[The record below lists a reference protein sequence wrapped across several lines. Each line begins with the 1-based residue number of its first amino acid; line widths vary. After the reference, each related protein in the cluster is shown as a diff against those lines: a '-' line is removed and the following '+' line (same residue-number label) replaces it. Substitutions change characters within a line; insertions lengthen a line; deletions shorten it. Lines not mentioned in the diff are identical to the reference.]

1 MSAKM
6 IRLLER
12 GSLLG
17 LCVYDEHTYKWMLAL
32 LLSVQYTET
41 PDPHFIFAKLGELK
55 KAKEAETKP
64 YPHTWL
70 RRYPEFP
77 SELDSTMFAY
87 AYQED
92 DRPVSVKLPRLKA
105 IAARI
110 PLRSNSRLLKVK
122 GKPKHRRALR
132 RESTESTEA
141 CAEPKEV
148 VAEPLPAQSRSSAGT
163 IDVEEQALL
172 AK

>member
-1 MSAKM
+1 M
-6 IRLLER
+6 
-12 GSLLG
+12 
-17 LCVYDEHTYKWMLAL
+17 
-32 LLSVQYTET
+32 
-41 PDPHFIFAKLGELK
+41 FAKLGELK

-92 DRPVSVKLPRLKA
+92 DRPVYVTLPGLKA

-110 PLRSNSRLLKVK
+110 PLRSNPRLMKVTC
-122 GKPKHRRALR
+122 KPNHRRSLR
-132 RESTESTEA
+132 RKSTESTEA
-141 CAEPKEV
+141 CVEPTEV
-148 VAEPLPAQSRSSAGT
+148 
-163 IDVEEQALL
+163 
-172 AK
+172 